1 MATEV
6 TCPRCTGRLRA
17 EDDGPACWTCGWR
30 PLRSMAELARLG
42 IREPDPEALGLT
54 RRGTPR
60 LRRSFARHEGMR
72 LT

>member
-1 MATEV
+1 
-6 TCPRCTGRLRA
+6 
-17 EDDGPACWTCGWR
+17 
-30 PLRSMAELARLG
+30 MAELARLG